1 MDNAT
6 QTYELIVRRMSEDLA
21 RFQVS
26 LPALGTPPMVHLHV
40 AGNWLLLLWCC
51 LLLQLLWS
59 NNIGYTA
66 EGAGDRVGNCAP
78 WLCCLP
84 GSACVRH
91 SPGVEAAAP

>member
-40 AGNWLLLLWCC
+40 AGNWLLLF
-51 LLLQLLWS
+51 
-59 NNIGYTA
+59 
-66 EGAGDRVGNCAP
+66 
-78 WLCCLP
+78 
-84 GSACVRH
+84 
-91 SPGVEAAAP
+91 